1 MIFLSRRWGPVATRS
16 EGVKEFPILSA
27 RVAGTFSA
35 GIDIQIR
42 SEGPGQSFSESR
54 GCVMDSWFLEAEET
68 AVRAAGG
75 DEIEKKSAREFSQ
88 GWAGSEEVC
97 ETRVLFEAVGLCVN
111 LLWQ

>member
-1 MIFLSRRWGPVATRS
+1 
-16 EGVKEFPILSA
+16 
-27 RVAGTFSA
+27 
-35 GIDIQIR
+35 
-42 SEGPGQSFSESR
+42 
-54 GCVMDSWFLEAEET
+54 MDSWFLEAEET